1 MKKIGL
7 LVAPVLL
14 ALGCGGIDSL
24 FDGGAL
30 DGGADMTVVTPYQ
43 VQTGTYLQSMTSTV
57 NTTCGVVDPVAA
69 QAALNGA
76 QRRVYN
82 DAMGNLC
89 FETVV
94 TSGQPVLIGCG
105 MVSFNK
111 GTLSSKNIAFA
122 DTKCQWTSD
131 TTIDITV
138 TAKNTIQIDK
148 FTQTRSQWGTV
159 SGGAGPCTQVSACN
173 VNWSAKLAM

>member
-43 VQTGTYLQSMTSTV
+43 VQTGKYAQSSTSTV

-69 QAALNGA
+69 QATLNSSV
-76 QRRVYN
+76 RNVYN

-111 GTLSSKNIAFA
+111 GQLKSTGIAFN
-122 DTKCQWTSD
+122 DGKCQWTSN

-138 TAKNTIQIDK
+138 TAKNTIKIDK
-148 FTQTRSQWGTV
+148 FSQDRSQWGSVT
-159 SGGAGPCTQVSACN
+159 AGSCSQVSACN
-173 VNWSAKLAM
+173 VNWSAILSM

>member
-1 MKKIGL
+1 MKKLGL

-24 FDGGAL
+24 FDGGI
-30 DGGADMTVVTPYQ
+30 DGGVTPFQ
-43 VQTGTYLQSMTSTV
+43 VQSANYTQSATSTV
-57 NTTCGVVDPVAA
+57 STTCGVIDPVAA
-69 QAALNGA
+69 QTALNGS
-76 QRRVYN
+76 QRHVYN

-111 GTLSSKNIAFA
+111 GQLKSTGIAFN
-122 DTKCQWTSD
+122 DGKCQWTSS

-138 TAKNTIQIDK
+138 TAKNTIKIDK
-148 FTQTRSQWGTV
+148 FSQDRSQWGSVT
-159 SGGAGPCTQVSACN
+159 AGSCSQVSACN
-173 VNWSAKLAM
+173 VNWSATLTGP

>member
-43 VQTGTYLQSMTSTV
+43 VQTGTYVQSMTSTV
-57 NTTCGVVDPVAA
+57 NTTCSVVDAVAA

-76 QRRVYN
+76 QRRLYN

-89 FETVV
+89 IETVV

-111 GTLSSKNIAFA
+111 GQLKSTGIAFA
-122 DTKCQWTSD
+122 DTKCQWTST

-138 TAKNTIQIDK
+138 TARNTIKIDK
-148 FTQTRSQWGTV
+148 FSQDRSQWGSV
-159 SGGAGPCTQVSACN
+159 MGGGGCAQVSPCN
-173 VNWSAKLAM
+173 VNWSANLSM